1 MTRERTN
8 QTKPEDSTDKPENTN
23 DDITNDVHGEGD
35 ESVVSDKEGKEV
47 HIVDKHAELLY

>member
-8 QTKPEDSTDKPENTN
+8 QTNPEDSTDKSENTN

-47 HIVDKHAELLY
+47 HIVDENTKLLY

>member
-35 ESVVSDKEGKEV
+35 ESVVSDKKGKEV
-47 HIVDKHAELLY
+47 HIVDENTKLFY

>member
-8 QTKPEDSTDKPENTN
+8 QTNPEDSTIKPKTIK
-23 DDITNDVHGEGD
+23 DGITNDVHGEGD

-47 HIVDKHAELLY
+47 HIVDENTKLFY